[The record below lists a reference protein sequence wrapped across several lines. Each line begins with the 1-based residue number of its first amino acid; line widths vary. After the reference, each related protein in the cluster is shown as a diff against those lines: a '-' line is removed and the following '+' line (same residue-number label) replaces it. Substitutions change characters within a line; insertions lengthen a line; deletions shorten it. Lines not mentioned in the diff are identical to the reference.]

1 MRANGIITLT
11 TDFGDADGYI
21 GAMKGAILGIAPR
34 AQLIDTTH
42 KIHRHDVQ
50 QAAYVVE
57 TFHNFF
63 PEGTV
68 HLVVVDPDLG
78 SARRPIIVETPRAL
92 YVAPD
97 NGVLT
102 LVWRDALAR
111 WGADRCRAI
120 HLTDNRYWL
129 PKVSNTFH
137 GRDIFAPVAAHLAT
151 GVEPEQLG
159 MALEAPLEAALE
171 QPGNGRSG
179 ELVGRII
186 HVDHFGNCVT
196 NVTLEHMETLGAV
209 ESLTFKV
216 IDQYVYGLRRTYA
229 EDHGGVLIALIGSS
243 GRLELSVCNGSA
255 AQTLGVG
262 IGDTVKIFNS
272 ERAVGK

>member
-1 MRANGIITLT
+1 
-11 TDFGDADGYI
+11 
-21 GAMKGAILGIAPR
+21 
-34 AQLIDTTH
+34 
-42 KIHRHDVQ
+42 
-50 QAAYVVE
+50 
-57 TFHNFF
+57 
-63 PEGTV
+63 
-68 HLVVVDPDLG
+68 
-78 SARRPIIVETPRAL
+78 
-92 YVAPD
+92 
-97 NGVLT
+97 
-102 LVWRDALAR
+102 
-111 WGADRCRAI
+111 
-120 HLTDNRYWL
+120 
-129 PKVSNTFH
+129 
-137 GRDIFAPVAAHLAT
+137 
-151 GVEPEQLG
+151 

-255 AQTLGVG
+255 AQTLGVS